1 METGELNLK
10 TEEMDVKTV
19 STLEGG
25 DSMTGQQLISVQNPN
40 ENQKLIMVTFGKIV
54 FIFSKMNAIP

>member
-1 METGELNLK
+1 MK

-40 ENQKLIMVTFGKIV
+40 ENQKLIMVTFGKLV
-54 FIFSKMNAIP
+54 FIFSIMNCSTSYHGLS